1 MPTSSARVPG
11 ASVPL
16 PLVGSMAVM
25 QVSVPARTWR
35 LTAGAIACTSAL
47 SAMTACS
54 SAEQAEPE
62 AAPTSAP
69 THDSALAADAL
80 PDVPRESMTECPYLD
95 TQFVADANGQKV
107 TSQGT
112 DTRFDTPA
120 CVFWSYPEEPQLQ
133 VIIRHTES
141 PAAAREVVDWAAPV
155 DLTDPAEQPDG
166 WSGGRAGG
174 GTVPGFDGAV
184 YAVAKDTTAVVVLT
198 NQKES
203 VKAQAIAEQAIANLA
218 L

>member
-1 MPTSSARVPG
+1 
-11 ASVPL
+11 
-16 PLVGSMAVM
+16 
-25 QVSVPARTWR
+25 
-35 LTAGAIACTSAL
+35 
-47 SAMTACS
+47 
-54 SAEQAEPE
+54 
-62 AAPTSAP
+62 
-69 THDSALAADAL
+69 
-80 PDVPRESMTECPYLD
+80 MTECPYLD
-95 TQFVADANGQKV
+95 TQFVADVNGQKV

-155 DLTDPAEQPDG
+155 DLTDPAEQPAG

-184 YAVAKDTTAVVVLT
+184 YAVAKVSTAVVVLT